1 MHRMMPGQR
10 VKVIRP
16 ISYVDLMVRT
26 FDSLGLEPYSAW
38 LAAAVQRRAG
48 GRDAAT
54 LQDQAATGRA
64 QRKPCGGL
72 RGEAIA
78 ALHTRLYERGDE
90 LRVHPAAVGKL
101 AVEESKSGEEESKG
115 DGDAHQTHL
124 CGGEPH
130 TAHPA
135 WTGELP
141 DLRPTWSQ
149 PSLSPVLGM
158 GPGPIRRNSGPF
170 WNTPCPPAWKRF
182 IIINL
187 RLEAR

>member
-54 LQDQAATGRA
+54 VQDQAATGRA
-64 QRKPCGGL
+64 QCKPCGGL

-78 ALHTRLYERGDE
+78 ALHTRL
-90 LRVHPAAVGKL
+90 
-101 AVEESKSGEEESKG
+101 
-115 DGDAHQTHL
+115 
-124 CGGEPH
+124 
-130 TAHPA
+130 
-135 WTGELP
+135 
-141 DLRPTWSQ
+141 
-149 PSLSPVLGM
+149 
-158 GPGPIRRNSGPF
+158 
-170 WNTPCPPAWKRF
+170 
-182 IIINL
+182 
-187 RLEAR
+187 